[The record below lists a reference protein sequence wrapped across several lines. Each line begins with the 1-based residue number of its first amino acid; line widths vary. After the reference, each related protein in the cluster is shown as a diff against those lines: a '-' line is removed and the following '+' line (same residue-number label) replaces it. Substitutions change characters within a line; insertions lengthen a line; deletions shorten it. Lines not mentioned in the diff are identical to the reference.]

1 MLRTVLSALL
11 IFLVISSS
19 ACSGSDPGQGQ
30 NRQQGGYTAS
40 AGEEDLSAKVDKT
53 IKVLSV
59 IRDELDKMKESE
71 KAQPASA
78 ASSADSEWVDS
89 MRGKLSAVIRMWKKT
104 DQIMNPAGT
113 SAPGQ
118 AKAAQGPTPD
128 TVTAELNAKIDS
140 AIKAME
146 VIKQELDEVDKE
158 IGTKEAGKK

>member
-1 MLRTVLSALL
+1 MSRTILSAFL
-11 IFLVISSS
+11 IFLVMSAS

-30 NRQQGGYTAS
+30 NRQQGSYTAT
-40 AGEEDLSAKVDKT
+40 GVEEDLSAKVDKT

-59 IRDELDKMKESE
+59 IKDELDKMKESE
-71 KAQPASA
+71 KAQVAGA

-104 DQIMNPAGT
+104 DQILNPEGAA
-113 SAPGQ
+113 APGQ
-118 AKAAQGPTPD
+118 SKTAQGATPD

-158 IGTKEAGKK
+158 IKKK